1 MKVLLRSL
9 LGLLLLILL
18 LAVSGALLG
27 PFLISSRPATGLDDV
42 ETIAPSESRFLE
54 LPAEGNTPLELHYI
68 ARAQRAPEPEP
79 EQPTSN
85 ATEAGQANTGPED
98 AIGATRGTP
107 TFVLLHGFTFN
118 LYTWDG
124 LLDAFA
130 PFGPVIAYD
139 QLPYGLSSKPLPLG
153 NPARAELYSKAA
165 ALERLFALTDALEL
179 EQLILVGNS
188 SGGTLALEA
197 ALARPERVAGLILI
211 APWVHS
217 KRPILPDWLVGL
229 PQIQRLS
236 LGLARYLGRTSPL
249 LDYSYADP
257 SRIDDD
263 RRALTGAHRLL
274 AGWDLA
280 WGALLQRSLSD
291 PVTVADRLGEIE
303 QPTLVLTG
311 DADQVVPVAD
321 TTATAAALANAT
333 LVMLP
338 DCGHLPQEE
347 CPAATET
354 AIRDWLAL
362 QDFAEQASH

>member
-1 MKVLLRSL
+1 MKALFRLL
-9 LGLLLLILL
+9 LGLLLLILVL
-18 LAVSGALLG
+18 GVLAALLG
-27 PFLISSRPATGLDDV
+27 PFLISSRPAAGLDDA
-42 ETIAPSESRFLE
+42 ETIAPPESRFLE
-54 LPAEGNTPLELHYI
+54 LPGAGDEPLALHYI
-68 ARAQRAPEPEP
+68 SRPPQTLEP
-79 EQPTSN
+79 EQTAPAVS
-85 ATEAGQANTGPED
+85 AAEPGAAGPR
-98 AIGATRGTP
+98 GAASTAPDSP

-118 LYTWDG
+118 LYTWDQ
-124 LLDAFA
+124 LLETFA
-130 PFGPVIAYD
+130 PFGPVVAYD
-139 QLPYGLSSKPLPLG
+139 QLPYGLSTKPLPAG
-153 NPARAELYSKAA
+153 NPARSELYSKAA
-165 ALERLFALTDALEL
+165 ALERLFALADALGL

-229 PQIQRLS
+229 PQVQRLS

-274 AGWDLA
+274 VGWDLA

-291 PVTVADRLGEIE
+291 PVTVAERLGEIE
-303 QPTLVLTG
+303 QPALVLTG

-362 QDFAEQASH
+362 QDFAEQASR